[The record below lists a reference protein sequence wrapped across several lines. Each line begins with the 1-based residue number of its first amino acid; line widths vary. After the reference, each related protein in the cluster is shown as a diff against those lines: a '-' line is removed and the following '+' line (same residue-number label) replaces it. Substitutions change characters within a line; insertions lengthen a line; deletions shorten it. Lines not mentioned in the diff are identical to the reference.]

1 MSTTSNSVI
10 AELQTALTNS
20 PNWEEGLD
28 SIKNPSNYRFEL
40 SYDNVNYDITV
51 TKLCP
56 GSGEEMDFG
65 SAIRCLK
72 CGLKVAR
79 KGWHHGDKFLWFKPS
94 ATIRA
99 EWCKDEKLRIIA
111 DENGGTIDGLG
122 IICLYL
128 TVDGRPTIL
137 TGWNPLP
144 CDVLADDWVVV
155 D

>member
-10 AELQTALTNS
+10 AELQAALTNS

-40 SYDNVNYDITV
+40 SYDNANYDITV

-56 GSGEEMDFG
+56 GCGEEIDFG

-72 CGLKVAR
+72 HGLKVTR
-79 KGWHHGDKFLWFKPS
+79 KGWHHGDKFIWLKPPS
-94 ATIRA
+94 TIKA
-99 EWCKDEKLRIIA
+99 EWCKDKKLRKIA
-111 DENGGTIDGLG
+111 EENGGAIDGWG
-122 IICLYL
+122 VICLYL
-128 TVDGRPTIL
+128 TVEGRPTVL

-144 CDVLADDWVVV
+144 CDVLAEDWIVVE
-155 D
+155 